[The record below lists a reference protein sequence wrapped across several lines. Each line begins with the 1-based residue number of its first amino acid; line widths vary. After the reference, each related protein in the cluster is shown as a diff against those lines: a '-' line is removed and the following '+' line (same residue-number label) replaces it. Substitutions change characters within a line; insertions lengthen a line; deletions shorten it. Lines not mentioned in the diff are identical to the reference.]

1 MKWYFVAGILAIGL
15 IVVMSHALR
24 PSETPNYS
32 DILASTTP
40 TMTLTLT
47 STAFEHNG
55 HIPAKYTCD
64 GDRTLSPPLSLSGA
78 PEGTKS
84 LVLIMD
90 DPDVPKALRPD
101 GVFDHWVV
109 FNIPP
114 ETREIL
120 EGATPAN
127 VGLNGAGEA
136 AYAGPCPPRQ
146 YEPSEHRY
154 FFKLYAL
161 DAMLDLPAG
170 TTKAQVEEA
179 MKGHVLQ
186 EAELM
191 GKYKRE

>member
-90 DPDVPKALRPD
+90 DLDVPKALRPD

-120 EGATPAN
+120 EGGTIGTAGAN
-127 VGLNGAGEA
+127 TAGTVR
-136 AYAGPCPPRQ
+136 YAGPCPPSE
-146 YEPSEHRY
+146 YEPKEHRY
-154 FFKLYAL
+154 VFTLYAL
-161 DAMLDLPAG
+161 SAKLALSSGATKKEVLDALTPLFIAKM
-170 TTKAQVEEA
+170 
-179 MKGHVLQ
+179 
-186 EAELM
+186 ELI
-191 GKYKRE
+191 GRYSRK